1 MTALRATQEAE
12 VGPVRPD
19 ELAACAAIWRR
30 AINDYRSRLAQPEIP
45 DDLEGVLGLYRHL
58 QASDPETF
66 VVARRSD
73 GLGAERIAGFASAV
87 VRDDQWFL
95 SMLFVEPEE
104 QGFGL
109 GRTLLERVMAP
120 AERGMARAICTDSVQ
135 PIANGL
141 YSRYGIVP
149 RQPLLEL
156 VGYVH
161 DPAALPMLPA
171 GVVGVPFEAIVES
184 GPGGAGHR
192 TLSEAVDAIDREIAG
207 FTHPT
212 DHRFLR
218 ESRRRGFLYRAGP
231 GPEAPILGYG
241 YGSDSGRLGPIAV
254 RDGGLM
260 GPVLG
265 HLLGAF
271 EPRGAFAAWVPGAA
285 GGAVTTLL
293 EAGLRIEDF
302 PVLVCWDRPTVD
314 FARYVPISPG
324 LL

>member
-1 MTALRATQEAE
+1 VTVLRATQQAE
-12 VGPVRPD
+12 IGPVRPD

-30 AINDYRSRLAQPEIP
+30 SINDYRIRLAQPEIP
-45 DDLEGVLGLYRHL
+45 DDLVGILGLYRHL

-73 GLGAERIAGFASAV
+73 GLGVERIAGFASAV

-95 SMLFVEPEE
+95 SMLFIEPEE
-104 QGFGL
+104 QGLGL
-109 GRTLLERVMAP
+109 GRVLLERVMAP

-135 PIANGL
+135 PIANAL

-156 VGYVH
+156 IGYVG
-161 DPAALPMLPA
+161 DRAALPRLPG
-171 GVVGVPFEAIVES
+171 GVVAVPFEAIVEA

-192 TLSEAVDAIDREIAG
+192 TLAETVDGLDREIAG
-207 FTHPT
+207 FAHPS

-218 ESRRRGFLYRAGP
+218 ENRRRGFLYRAGS
-231 GPEAPILGYG
+231 GPDAAMLGYG
-241 YGSDSGRLGPIAV
+241 YGSDSGRLGPIAI
-254 RDGGLM
+254 RDEALM
-260 GPVLG
+260 GPVIG
-265 HLLGAF
+265 HLLGTF

-285 GGAVTTLL
+285 TGAMTTLL

-314 FARYVPISPG
+314 FARYLPISPG

>member
-1 MTALRATQEAE
+1 MTVLRATQEAE
-12 VGPVRPD
+12 IGPVRPD

-58 QASDPETF
+58 QASDPDTF

-73 GLGAERIAGFASAV
+73 GHGAERIAGFASAV

-120 AERGMARAICTDSVQ
+120 AGPGMSRAICTDSLQ
-135 PIANGL
+135 PIANAL

-156 VGYVH
+156 IGYVL
-161 DPAALPMLPA
+161 DRAALPIMPA
-171 GVVGVPFEAIVES
+171 GVVAVPFETIVGS
-184 GPGGAGHR
+184 GSGGAGHR
-192 TLSEAVDAIDREIAG
+192 TLTEAVDELDREIVG
-207 FTHPT
+207 FSHPT

-218 ESRRRGFLYRAGP
+218 ESRRRGFLYRAGS
-231 GPEAPILGYG
+231 GPDAPVLGYG

-254 RDGGLM
+254 RDGALI
-260 GPVLG
+260 GPVIG
-265 HLLGAF
+265 HLLGSF

-293 EAGLRIEDF
+293 EAGLRVEDF

-314 FARYVPISPG
+314 FARYLPISPG